1 MTSPENGAS
10 AAQPVQMEGGT
21 PSGTLPHSSA
31 PAEPFDPDRE
41 AIEASR
47 APLLEHLIELRRRLL
62 WSLAALVI
70 TFGISYYFVEDIF
83 GILVQPLRAAGH
95 DKLYFL
101 QMFEAFFTRLKIAL
115 FSAFMLAF
123 PVIATQI
130 WRFVAPGLYRQEK
143 RALLPFLL
151 ATPILFGAGAAGAYF
166 FAIPLALKFLL
177 TSPGTMGG
185 VEQMALPGVA
195 SYLDTVMHFMLA
207 FGIAFQLPI
216 LLMLL
221 ERAGIVTL
229 EQLRSS
235 RRYAIVGIFAIAAV
249 FTPPDPG
256 SMMLLALPLVGLFE
270 LSLIA
275 IWITHRRRAKA
286 A

>member
-1 MTSPENGAS
+1 MTNPENGAS
-10 AAQPVQMEGGT
+10 AAQPAVQPVQMEGVV
-21 PSGTLPHSSA
+21 PSGPI
-31 PAEPFDPDRE
+31 PQAEPFDPDI
-41 AIEASR
+41 ASIEASR
-47 APLLEHLIELRRRLL
+47 APLLDHLIELRRRLL

-256 SMMLLALPLVGLFE
+256 SMMLLALPLCALFE

-275 IWITHRRRAKA
+275 IWITHRRRAKVA
-286 A
+286 